1 MRSSAAGGEGVRT
14 QREVEMNKVA
24 TFFPLN
30 KDGGAGMR
38 SDSAVRGRSCPDGDG
53 EHLPTLLGSD

>member
-1 MRSSAAGGEGVRT
+1 MRSSAAGGECART
-14 QREVEMNKVA
+14 QTEAKMNKVA

-30 KDGGAGMR
+30 KDGGAGR
-38 SDSAVRGRSCPDGDG
+38 SGSAARGRSRPDGDG